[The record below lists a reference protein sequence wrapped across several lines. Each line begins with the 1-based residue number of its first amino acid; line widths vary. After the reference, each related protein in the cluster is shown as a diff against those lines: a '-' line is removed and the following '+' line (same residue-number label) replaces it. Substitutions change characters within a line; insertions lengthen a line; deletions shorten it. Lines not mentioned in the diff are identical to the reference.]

1 MNQEVLI
8 LTGMSGAGRST
19 VAHALE
25 DLGWYVVDNLPPTLL
40 SDLIKQGVQSE
51 IKSLAVVVDVRGGKF
66 FDELASSLSELKK
79 SGANFRVA
87 FLDASDQALVQRFES
102 TRRPHPL
109 QGKGRIVDGI
119 AAEREKLQ
127 ELLAQADVVIDT
139 SNLNVHQLE
148 KRTTEIFAQGLTQS
162 VRVNVLSFGYKY
174 GIPVDADLVLDCRF
188 IPNPHWIPELRPLT
202 GLDDKVKDNVLS
214 NSGVSQFVQSYVSVI
229 NQMLPGYLR
238 EGKKYLTVAIGCTG
252 GRHRSVSVAQ
262 GTIRPAAHSSASSS
276 MCHSQA
282 ANSPQGTLPPPPA
295 PLPHAS
301 ATPSPVQ
308 PQAAID
314 TMAQR
319 SSSAASL
326 PHATQ
331 AV

>member
-25 DLGWYVVDNLPPTLL
+25 DLGWYVVDNLPPSLL
-40 SDLIKQGVQSE
+40 SDLIKQGDKSE

-66 FDELASSLSELKK
+66 FDELASSLVELKK

-127 ELLAQADVVIDT
+127 ELLSQADVVVDT

-202 GLDDKVKDNVLS
+202 GLDDKVKNNVLS
-214 NSGVSQFVQSYVSVI
+214 NAGVAEFVQSYVSVI

-252 GRHRSVSVAQ
+252 GRHRSVSVARE
-262 GTIRPAAHSSASSS
+262 IASALEGERDGFTVS
-276 MCHSQA
+276 A
-282 ANSPQGTLPPPPA
+282 
-295 PLPHAS
+295 HAS
-301 ATPSPVQ
+301 HRDVG
-308 PQAAID
+308 
-314 TMAQR
+314 R
-319 SSSAASL
+319 E
-326 PHATQ
+326 
-331 AV
+331 

>member
-229 NQMLPGYLR
+229 NQMLTGYLR

-252 GRHRSVSVAQ
+252 GRHRSVSVARE
-262 GTIRPAAHSSASSS
+262 IAAQLDGERDGFLVSA
-276 MCHSQA
+276 
-282 ANSPQGTLPPPPA
+282 
-295 PLPHAS
+295 HAS
-301 ATPSPVQ
+301 HRDVG
-308 PQAAID
+308 
-314 TMAQR
+314 R
-319 SSSAASL
+319 E
-326 PHATQ
+326 
-331 AV
+331 

>member
-252 GRHRSVSVAQ
+252 GRHRSVSVARE
-262 GTIRPAAHSSASSS
+262 IAAQLDGERDWFSVSA
-276 MCHSQA
+276 
-282 ANSPQGTLPPPPA
+282 
-295 PLPHAS
+295 HAS
-301 ATPSPVQ
+301 HRDVG
-308 PQAAID
+308 
-314 TMAQR
+314 R
-319 SSSAASL
+319 E
-326 PHATQ
+326 
-331 AV
+331 

>member
-127 ELLAQADVVIDT
+127 DLLAQSDVVIDT

-148 KRTTEIFAQGLTQS
+148 KRTAEMFAQGLTQS

-202 GLDDKVKDNVLS
+202 GLDNKVKDNVLS

-252 GRHRSVSVAQ
+252 GRHRSVSVARE
-262 GTIRPAAHSSASSS
+262 IAAQLDGERDGFSVSA
-276 MCHSQA
+276 
-282 ANSPQGTLPPPPA
+282 
-295 PLPHAS
+295 HAS
-301 ATPSPVQ
+301 HRDVG
-308 PQAAID
+308 
-314 TMAQR
+314 R
-319 SSSAASL
+319 E
-326 PHATQ
+326 
-331 AV
+331 

>member
-202 GLDDKVKDNVLS
+202 GLDDEVKDNVLS

-252 GRHRSVSVAQ
+252 GRHRSVSVARE
-262 GTIRPAAHSSASSS
+262 IAAQLDGESDGFSVSA
-276 MCHSQA
+276 
-282 ANSPQGTLPPPPA
+282 
-295 PLPHAS
+295 HAS
-301 ATPSPVQ
+301 HRDVG
-308 PQAAID
+308 
-314 TMAQR
+314 R
-319 SSSAASL
+319 E
-326 PHATQ
+326 
-331 AV
+331 